1 MKKQGLILVTLLTI
15 TMLHLSGQV
24 ILSDWEMAKESVDNK
39 IYYRNIYVGD
49 SLETRQMRINFKIKS
64 TKRHILELFR
74 RTENLSEW
82 TKGSKVCKI
91 LENNESNW
99 LTYTLY
105 NIPWPF
111 NNKDLVSRY
120 QLVENDSHDF
130 SILINAE
137 PSVYP
142 VKEKIERVKNYK
154 GEWCFTLLDDGT
166 YDVEFLSVIFT
177 EPVVPRFL
185 QDPVVQSVLIDSI
198 DKFKKMALVEKEVVA
213 DNINY

>member
-105 NIPWPF
+105 NPWPF